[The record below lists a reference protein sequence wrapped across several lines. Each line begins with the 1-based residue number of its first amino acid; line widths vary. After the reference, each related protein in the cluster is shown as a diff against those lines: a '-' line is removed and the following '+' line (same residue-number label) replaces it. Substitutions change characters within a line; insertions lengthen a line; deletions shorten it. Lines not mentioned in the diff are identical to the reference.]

1 VSTTPEI
8 AAALV
13 ASRYGRARPAS
24 DRIGKVR
31 GEMLPTPADPPPP
44 PPPEPRTSPPP
55 LPRQKSVESLT
66 MTLRPG
72 SFAKS
77 L

>member
-1 VSTTPEI
+1 MSTTPEI

-13 ASRYGRARPAS
+13 ALRYDRTRPAPH
-24 DRIGKVR
+24 RTGTVW
-31 GEMLPTPADPPPP
+31 GEMLPTPTDPPPH
-44 PPPEPRTSPPP
+44 PEPRTSPPP
-55 LPRQKSVESLT
+55 LPRQKSAET
-66 MTLRPG
+66 RTITLRPG